1 MVEVPIAEITT
12 RRVISV
18 PPTMPTAEVA
28 RLIRD
33 RRITGLPVVDA
44 QGGVVGIVSEIDLAT
59 RPGATAG
66 AIMSRQVVAVTPETT
81 VREVAAFLRVGVR
94 TLYHAIRRGEFP
106 AVRIGRRILI
116 VKSML
121 AAFLDVEAAVERA
134 MKTRV
139 AARRTAVRNGGGAVA
154 YWAAMA
160 PPWSRSA
167 RRR

>member
-1 MVEVPIAEITT
+1 MVEVPIAEIMT

-28 RLIRD
+28 RLIRE

-81 VREVAAFLRVGVR
+81 VREVAALLLERR
-94 TLYHAIRRGEFP
+94 IRRAPVVAGG
-106 AVRIGRRILI
+106 RLIGIISRSDLLRLLT
-116 VKSML
+116 M
-121 AAFLDVEAAVERA
+121 ARWTCERCGYVERGA
-134 MKTRV
+134 DRP
-139 AARRTAVRNGGGAVA
+139 ARCPSCGAERLVLQLQ
-154 YWAAMA
+154 
-160 PPWSRSA
+160 PPGM
-167 RRR
+167 